1 MAPNPINLNSAAK
14 IIAKEGLDGK
24 YFNLLVGKL
33 QREVSNLQIPD
44 DLLEG
49 FDDDADPD
57 FDLGALENV
66 DSDKESDGDDDEG
79 ESMMLVAD
87 FLIEEEDAGAESSDD
102 DADLGPLMRLG
113 AVMRD
118 GAAGLVPEPEP
129 EPEDDLD
136 DDDASG
142 FAAL

>member
-1 MAPNPINLNSAAK
+1 MGQWGLGFRIYVSPWGPLRSGGPRYFFIKTNLSLYY
-14 IIAKEGLDGK
+14 IGIGLID
-24 YFNLLVGKL
+24 
-33 QREVSNLQIPD
+33 
-44 DLLEG
+44 
-49 FDDDADPD
+49 
-57 FDLGALENV
+57 
-66 DSDKESDGDDDEG
+66 
-79 ESMMLVAD
+79 
-87 FLIEEEDAGAESSDD
+87 EEDAGAESSDD

>member
-1 MAPNPINLNSAAK
+1 MN
-14 IIAKEGLDGK
+14 
-24 YFNLLVGKL
+24 
-33 QREVSNLQIPD
+33 
-44 DLLEG
+44 
-49 FDDDADPD
+49 
-57 FDLGALENV
+57 
-66 DSDKESDGDDDEG
+66 DDDEG
-79 ESMMLVAD
+79 ESID
-87 FLIEEEDAGAESSDD
+87 FLIEEEDAGGAESSDD

-118 GAAGLVPEPEP
+118 RAAGLVPEPEP